1 MALKPEIQYIG
12 QFYVHGSE
20 AKAVE
25 VKQDQEK
32 KKQKSEYE
40 LPLHRFE
47 KVQKISVDPLAICSI
62 VLAAVL
68 MVCMVAGTLQIQ
80 SAWEELDAANRYVY
94 NLEAIHRQR
103 VLEYRTSYDLE
114 EVRAAAENMGLIP
127 VAEAKTMELTVTIP
141 EPEVKPTLWE
151 DIVWFMEG
159 LFA

>member
-25 VKQDQEK
+25 IQQEQEPK
-32 KKQKSEYE
+32 KSEYK
-40 LPLHRFE
+40 LPLHHFQ
-47 KVQKISVDPLAICSI
+47 KVQKIHVDPLAICSI
-62 VLAAVL
+62 VLAVVL
-68 MVCMVAGTLQIQ
+68 MVGMVAGTLQIQ

-103 VLEYRTSYDLE
+103 VSEYRSSYDLE
-114 EVRAAAENMGLIP
+114 EIRTVAETMGMIP

-141 EPEVKPTLWE
+141 EPEAEPTVWD

>member
-25 VKQDQEK
+25 IRQEEK
-32 KKQKSEYE
+32 KSEYK

-47 KVQKISVDPLAICSI
+47 KVQKIHVDPLAICSI
-62 VLAAVL
+62 ALAVVL
-68 MVCMVAGTLQIQ
+68 MIGMVAGTLQIQ
-80 SAWEELDAANRYVY
+80 SDWEELDTANRYVY

-103 VLEYRTSYDLE
+103 VTEYRSSYNLE
-114 EVRAAAENMGLIP
+114 EIRAAAETMGLIP
-127 VAEAKTMELTVTIP
+127 VAEAKTMALTVTIP
-141 EPEVKPTLWE
+141 EPKVEPTLWD